1 MKRLIKYEDTEGD
14 REKKLK
20 QIGKQRERGNDRWRL
35 EEKQVLSYRQRKIV
49 RERQRERESK

>member
-49 RERQRERESK
+49 RERERVSE